1 MGERKFKSISEL
13 ISLRGKSAI
22 ITGAGA
28 GMGAATARR
37 FAEAGAD
44 LWLLDIDAANLA
56 ALKAELADT
65 DVHVR
70 TYAIDL
76 GHKAKID
83 DFWATLSAPGPDILV
98 NNAGIFPFQSFVKTN
113 EDFVLQVMNVN
124 LHAVYWMCQHFVRMR
139 LKQGGVIIN
148 IASIEAQL
156 PFKDDLAHY
165 TTGKAAV
172 IALTR
177 SLARDYGRKGFR
189 ANVILPGG
197 IVTEGTKN
205 VARLAWKDW
214 RLLKDGFKFWLRL
227 PMGRMGRP
235 DEVARISLVLASE
248 LASYMNGAVIP
259 VDGGFL
265 SA

>member
-1 MGERKFKSISEL
+1 MVKREFKSISEL

-44 LWLLDIDAANLA
+44 LLLLDINAAHLTT
-56 ALKAELADT
+56 LQAELT
-65 DVHVR
+65 DSGVNVHAHV
-70 TYAIDL
+70 INL
-76 GHKAKID
+76 EHKVEID
-83 DFWATLSAPGPDILV
+83 DFWAGLSAPGPDILV
-98 NNAGIFPFQSFVKTN
+98 NNAGIFPFQSFVETD
-113 EDFVLQVMNVN
+113 EDFVLKVMNIN
-124 LHAVYWMCQHFVRMR
+124 LYAVYWMCQHFVRMR
-139 LKQGGVIIN
+139 LKRGGVIIN

-197 IVTEGTKN
+197 IVTEGTKS

-214 RLLKDGFKFWLRL
+214 RLLKDGLKFWLRL
-227 PMGRMGRP
+227 PLGRMGQP

-248 LASYMNGAVIP
+248 LASYMNGAVVP